1 MKRKISSLFFSVLIF
16 FLFLSVTLYG
26 QNSGYKVV
34 KTIDIGGEGGWDYLS
49 VEPGSNRLFV
59 SHATKVVVVD
69 LNTNSIVG
77 EISDQHG
84 VHGIAFA
91 PEQNKGYITNGKDSS
106 VIVFDLKTLKIIG
119 TVKLQEKNPDAI
131 IFEPFS
137 QRIFTFNN
145 HSASATAIDPK
156 SDKIIGTVELDGDP
170 EAAVFDLKGKVY
182 VNIED
187 KSTINVFDSQTLK
200 VIYNW
205 PIAPC
210 ESPSGLAI
218 DRKHKRLF
226 TVGRNNLMAVLD
238 TESGKVIT
246 TIPIGGHVDGC
257 AFDETTGL
265 AFSSNG
271 EGTVTVVKEESPNEF
286 KVLDNVPTQKG
297 ARTIALD
304 EKTHRVYTSAK
315 IDLNENSQR
324 FGVLILDRK

>member
-106 VIVFDLKTLKIIG
+106 VIVFDLKTLKIVG

-156 SDKIIGTVELDGDP
+156 SDKIIGTVKLDGDP

>member
-156 SDKIIGTVELDGDP
+156 SDKIIGTVKLDGDP